1 MEVFTLLRANI
12 RHRRGSFVSIIIL
25 MMIISM
31 SFTAIFSLKDNCISS
46 IENAQNLVNMS
57 DLTLEI
63 ENSPQL
69 EQLLDTVKNHPSVK
83 AVQTREAVATVG
95 AAFGENKDT
104 NVWMMVRLTEEFRLL
119 NKDMS
124 DYSEEIPALQPGEIY
139 ISQGLA
145 TRLGCKIGD
154 TIQAETIAGIREFTV
169 KDYVVEPI
177 CGSMNMGYKIVF
189 ISDADFAQLQSQV
202 IAHATA
208 EEKADYRVVH
218 IYKADETVKDAHFK
232 QRLNKDTGIVDFAFG
247 SLTKNQSFEYTN
259 IFPDIILSVL
269 LIFVGFLVAIVLIVM
284 GHSIST
290 SIEMEYVSLGVLKA
304 QGFTEGR
311 IKAIFAA
318 QYLVAEV
325 VGAVLGVVLAVPFIL
340 FFGNIF
346 QPILAIPAENHIS
359 VGISLLFIGLVLVI
373 SALYIAIVT
382 GKVGKIS
389 PMKAISG
396 GKGDIYFDSRFNA
409 PISQKA
415 LSSSLAL
422 RQFTSAKRR
431 YIGTVVIIV
440 ILIFFMITMNV
451 MGASMDSKSA
461 MESMG
466 MPSAELNLNYL
477 DSVSDS
483 QVAEVEAVIE
493 AYTDIEKVYSL
504 NHKYMSINGGDYMCV
519 VYKNPDSMIMLEGRS
534 PRYDNE
540 IAVTDFLAEEL
551 DLKVGDKVTVSNK
564 SFSVECIIT
573 GINVYANDLGLN
585 FSVPLAVGQKLGVE
599 DVYYYAYSLKDSD
612 QRFAIADKINEKFA
626 DIVVAEATKGDSIMD
641 LYAVARDAMTVI
653 IYAISIVF
661 SLVVVMMVCKKAF
674 LQERRDIGIYKSL
687 GFTSAKLRLQFAVR
701 FLIVSLIG
709 SAVGTVLSF
718 LFTQKVLTVVFRLM
732 GISSFNAKFTFVSF
746 AIPVAI
752 IAASFFGFAYLAS
765 GKIKTVE
772 IKELVVE

>member
-57 DLTLEI
+57 DLTMEI

-145 TRLGCKIGD
+145 TRLGCRIGD

-340 FFGNIF
+340 FFGNC
-346 QPILAIPAENHIS
+346 HR
-359 VGISLLFIGLVLVI
+359 
-373 SALYIAIVT
+373 
-382 GKVGKIS
+382 K
-389 PMKAISG
+389 G
-396 GKGDIYFDSRFNA
+396 GHN
-409 PISQKA
+409 
-415 LSSSLAL
+415 LSSEGHFR
-422 RQFTSAKRR
+422 RQ
-431 YIGTVVIIV
+431 G
-440 ILIFFMITMNV
+440 
-451 MGASMDSKSA
+451 
-461 MESMG
+461 
-466 MPSAELNLNYL
+466 
-477 DSVSDS
+477 
-483 QVAEVEAVIE
+483 
-493 AYTDIEKVYSL
+493 
-504 NHKYMSINGGDYMCV
+504 
-519 VYKNPDSMIMLEGRS
+519 
-534 PRYDNE
+534 
-540 IAVTDFLAEEL
+540 
-551 DLKVGDKVTVSNK
+551 
-564 SFSVECIIT
+564 
-573 GINVYANDLGLN
+573 
-585 FSVPLAVGQKLGVE
+585 
-599 DVYYYAYSLKDSD
+599 
-612 QRFAIADKINEKFA
+612 
-626 DIVVAEATKGDSIMD
+626 
-641 LYAVARDAMTVI
+641 
-653 IYAISIVF
+653 
-661 SLVVVMMVCKKAF
+661 
-674 LQERRDIGIYKSL
+674 
-687 GFTSAKLRLQFAVR
+687 
-701 FLIVSLIG
+701 
-709 SAVGTVLSF
+709 
-718 LFTQKVLTVVFRLM
+718 
-732 GISSFNAKFTFVSF
+732 
-746 AIPVAI
+746 
-752 IAASFFGFAYLAS
+752 
-765 GKIKTVE
+765 
-772 IKELVVE
+772 